1 MTSPDSSFTPSDL
14 ARVSS
19 DLYGNSRSILSLLQA
34 QRYRIAPMGR
44 VIEAIPVGSSVL
56 DVGCGGGL
64 LLNCAA
70 ASRRLSYGHGFD
82 SSPHAISV
90 AQAASS
96 RLARLGVN
104 VVPTFEVRSVE
115 QGFPEGSFDVVSVID
130 VLHHVSPRFQQLA
143 FECAASRVRDGGLL
157 LIKEMRPSPAWR
169 AAGNRLHDLIMARQ
183 WIHYVEEPQVDTWAV
198 DCGLRKVA
206 SECFDRLWY
215 GHSLSIYS
223 R

>member
-1 MTSPDSSFTPSDL
+1 MSLPESRVSPSDL

-19 DLYGNSRSILSLLQA
+19 DLYSNSRSILSLLQS
-34 QRYRIAPMGR
+34 QRYRIAPMDR

-70 ASRRLSYGHGFD
+70 AYRRLSRGYGFD
-82 SSPHAISV
+82 SSPHAVSV
-90 AQAASS
+90 AQAASL

-115 QGFPEGSFDVVSVID
+115 QGFPEGIFDVVSVID
-130 VLHHVSPRFQQLA
+130 VLHHVSPRFQQDA
-143 FECAASRVRDGGLL
+143 FERAASRVRAGGVL

-169 AAGNRLHDLIMARQ
+169 AACNRLHDMIMARQ

-198 DCGLRKVA
+198 NCGLKKVS
-206 SECFDRLWY
+206 SEWFDMFLY
-215 GHSLSIYS
+215 VICISIYCS
-223 R
+223 